1 MTYYKL
7 YTLYSKMEV
16 IQIELTERQLKIIDI
31 VKNNEPIT
39 SEDIAKHLNL
49 TRATLRPDLSILTMS
64 KVLYARPKVGYFYG
78 DITGIGLSLKE
89 IKDKTVRDAMSVPVT
104 IDEEESIHSA
114 IVHMFLEDV
123 GSLFILN
130 NGLLSGVISRKDLL
144 KCSVGGMDIEK
155 LPVGMAMTRMPNIV
169 YSEASENIALAVHKI
184 LIHEVDSIP
193 VVEIV
198 DGDEKKLKVIG
209 KFSKTNITRLL
220 MEVLEN

>member
-1 MTYYKL
+1 
-7 YTLYSKMEV
+7 
-16 IQIELTERQLKIIDI
+16 
-31 VKNNEPIT
+31 
-39 SEDIAKHLNL
+39 
-49 TRATLRPDLSILTMS
+49 
-64 KVLYARPKVGYFYG
+64 
-78 DITGIGLSLKE
+78 
-89 IKDKTVRDAMSVPVT
+89 
-104 IDEEESIHSA
+104 
-114 IVHMFLEDV
+114 MFLEDV
-123 GSLFILN
+123 GSLFIVN